1 MPAIQV
7 LKKKLRGI
15 QSTQKISK
23 AMKTIS
29 SIKISQLTTI
39 YNNYNEYGS
48 QCEKLYEEYKTDL
61 LSALPPMNETAPV
74 CYIVIVSNK
83 GLCGGFNSDLLKF
96 AIEEIE
102 KNDKEHILIACGKQA
117 IAFFNNK
124 HIKYEK
130 SFIFNDI
137 PDYSEANEL
146 LNYILEL
153 RKSQKISSVKV
164 IYQKYT
170 HMMKQTPCVQPLFC
184 DDDTVSAKSNTL
196 LMPDKQMVIE
206 NVAPVVFQSIFY
218 KLLLE
223 VALGANASTLMTMR
237 SAYDTATEYCAQLE
251 SEINR
256 QRQSAVT
263 ADVLET
269 ASEFTEQGG
278 N

>member
-1 MPAIQV
+1 MPAIQI

-29 SIKISQLTTI
+29 SIKLSQLTAV
-39 YNNYNEYGS
+39 YNKFNEYGK
-48 QCEKLYEEYKTDL
+48 QCELLYENYTDDL
-61 LSALPPMNETAPV
+61 LGALPPINFQAPV
-74 CYIVIVSNK
+74 CYIVISSNK

-96 AIEEIE
+96 ASDELS
-102 KNDKEHILIACGKQA
+102 KASKPYVIACGKQT
-117 IAFFNNK
+117 ITRFNQKNIDYNK
-124 HIKYEK
+124 E
-130 SFIFNDI
+130 FVFNDI
-137 PDYSEANEL
+137 PEYSEAVEL
-146 LNYILEL
+146 FNYVLDL
-153 RKSQKISSVKV
+153 RKNQKISSVKV

-170 HMMKQTPCVQPLFC
+170 NMMKQTPCVQELFC
-184 DDDTVSAKSNTL
+184 DKDTSRAKSGAIL
-196 LMPDKQMVIE
+196 VPDKQAVIE

-251 SEINR
+251 GEINR

-269 ASEFTEQGG
+269 ASEHNE
-278 N
+278 

>member
-29 SIKISQLTTI
+29 SIKISQLTTV

-48 QCEKLYEEYKTDL
+48 QCEKLYEEYKSDL
-61 LSALPPMNETAPV
+61 LGALPPMNENAPV
-74 CYIVIVSNK
+74 CYIVIASNK

-96 AIEEIE
+96 ADEEIE
-102 KNDKEHILIACGKQA
+102 NSEKEHILIAVGKQA
-117 IAFFNNK
+117 ITYFSNK
-124 HIKYEK
+124 HR
-130 SFIFNDI
+130 SFENSFVFGDI
-137 PDYSEANEL
+137 PDYREVKDL
-146 LNYILEL
+146 LNYIIDL
-153 RKSQKISSVKV
+153 RQSQKISSVKV

-170 HMMKQTPCVQPLFC
+170 NMMKQTPSIQELFC
-184 DDDTVSAKSNTL
+184 DDDAQKANSGTL

-269 ASEFTEQGG
+269 ASEFTD
-278 N
+278 

>member
-61 LSALPPMNETAPV
+61 LGALPPMKEDAPI
-74 CYIVIVSNK
+74 CYIVITSNK

-96 AIEEIE
+96 AQEEIE
-102 KNDKEHILIACGKQA
+102 NSKKEHILIAVGKQA
-117 IAFFNNK
+117 ITYCTNK
-124 HIKYEK
+124 HLEYDK

-137 PDYSEANEL
+137 PEYCEANEL
-146 LNYILEL
+146 LKFIIDLREL
-153 RKSQKISSVKV
+153 QKISSVKV
-164 IYQKYT
+164 IYQKYYN
-170 HMMKQTPCVQPLFC
+170 MMKQTPCVQELFC
-184 DDDTVSAKSNTL
+184 DDDEIKAKSNTL

-206 NVAPVVFQSIFY
+206 NVAPVIFQSIFY

-269 ASEFTEQGG
+269 ASEHTD
-278 N
+278 

>member
-29 SIKISQLTTI
+29 SIKISQLTTV
-39 YNNYNEYGS
+39 YNNYDEYGK
-48 QCEKLYEEYKTDL
+48 QCEKLYEEYQSDL
-61 LSALPPMNETAPV
+61 LGALPPMNENAPV
-74 CYIVIVSNK
+74 CYIVIASNK
-83 GLCGGFNSDLLKF
+83 GLCGGFNSDLLTF
-96 AIEEIE
+96 ANEEIE
-102 KNDKEHILIACGKQA
+102 NSEKEHILIAVGKQA
-117 IAFFNNK
+117 ITYFNNK
-124 HIKYEK
+124 HIEYEN

-137 PDYSEANEL
+137 PDYSDALLL
-146 LNYILEL
+146 LNNVIEL

-164 IYQKYT
+164 IYQKYSN
-170 HMMKQTPCVQPLFC
+170 MMKQTPCVQELFC
-184 DDDTVSAKSNTL
+184 DNNIKPGESKTL

-206 NVAPVVFQSIFY
+206 NVAPVIFQSIFY

-237 SAYDTATEYCAQLE
+237 SAYDTATEYCEQLE

-269 ASEFTEQGG
+269 ASEIME
-278 N
+278 

>member
-29 SIKISQLTTI
+29 SIKISQLNAI

-48 QCEKLYEEYKTDL
+48 QCEKLYDAYKKEL
-61 LSALPPMNETAPV
+61 LGALPPINETAPV
-74 CYIVIVSNK
+74 CYIVIASNK

-96 AIEEIE
+96 ADEEIT
-102 KNDKEHILIACGKQA
+102 KSNKDYMLIVCGKQA
-117 IAFFNNK
+117 INYFNNK
-124 HIKYEK
+124 HIEYEN

-137 PDYSEANEL
+137 PDYSEANIL
-146 LNYILEL
+146 LNYVIAL
-153 RKSQKISSVKV
+153 RKSQKISSVKI
-164 IYQKYT
+164 IYQKYAN
-170 HMMKQTPCVQPLFC
+170 MMKQTPCVQELFC
-184 DDDTVSAKSNTL
+184 DDNTTKGESQTI
-196 LMPDKQMVIE
+196 LMPDKQTVIE
-206 NVAPVVFQSIFY
+206 NVAPTVFQSIFY

-237 SAYDTATEYCAQLE
+237 SAYDTATEYCMQLE

-269 ASEFTEQGG
+269 AAEFTE
-278 N
+278 

>member
-1 MPAIQV
+1 MPAIQI

-29 SIKISQLTTI
+29 SIKISQLTTV
-39 YNNYNEYGS
+39 YNNYNEYGN

-61 LSALPPMNETAPV
+61 LGALPPINENAPV
-74 CYIVIVSNK
+74 CYIVITSNK

-96 AIEEIE
+96 AQEEMINSN
-102 KNDKEHILIACGKQA
+102 KDYILVAVGRQA
-117 IAFFNNK
+117 INVFNSK
-124 HIKYEK
+124 QKKYEK

-137 PDYSEANEL
+137 PDYNEANEL
-146 LNYILEL
+146 LKYIIDL
-153 RKSQKISSVKV
+153 RESQKISSVKV
-164 IYQKYT
+164 IYQKY
-170 HMMKQTPCVQPLFC
+170 HNMMKQTPCVQELFC
-184 DDDTVSAKSNTL
+184 DDDEIKAKSNTL

-206 NVAPVVFQSIFY
+206 NVAPVIFQSIFY

-237 SAYDTATEYCAQLE
+237 SAYDTATEYCEQLE
-251 SEINR
+251 REINR

-269 ASEFTEQGG
+269 ASEFTD
-278 N
+278 

>member
-29 SIKISQLTTI
+29 SIKISQLTTV
-39 YNNYNEYGS
+39 YNNYNEYGK
-48 QCEKLYEEYKTDL
+48 QCEKLYEEYKADL
-61 LSALPPMNETAPV
+61 LGALPPINENAPV
-74 CYIVIVSNK
+74 CYIVIASNK

-96 AIEEIE
+96 AHEEIE
-102 KNDKEHILIACGKQA
+102 NSEKEHILIAVGKQA
-117 IAFFNNK
+117 VTYFNK
-124 HIKYEK
+124 HRNFES
-130 SFIFNDI
+130 SFVFGDI
-137 PDYSEANEL
+137 PDYAEANQL
-146 LNYILEL
+146 LNYIIDL

-170 HMMKQTPCVQPLFC
+170 NMMKQTPCIQELFC
-184 DDDTVSAKSNTL
+184 DDDTQKATSKTL

-206 NVAPVVFQSIFY
+206 NVAPVIFQSIFY

-269 ASEFTEQGG
+269 ASEFTE
-278 N
+278 

>member
-29 SIKISQLTTI
+29 SIKISQLTTV

-61 LSALPPMNETAPV
+61 LGALPPINETAPV
-74 CYIVIVSNK
+74 CYIVIASNK

-96 AIEEIE
+96 ADEEIE
-102 KNDKEHILIACGKQA
+102 KSEKEHILIAVGKQA
-117 IAFFNNK
+117 ITYFNNK
-124 HIKYEK
+124 HKDFEK

-146 LNYILEL
+146 LNYIIDL

-170 HMMKQTPCVQPLFC
+170 NMMKQTPRVQELFC
-184 DDDTVSAKSNTL
+184 DNDIQQGESNIL
-196 LMPDKQMVIE
+196 LMPDKQMVIK

-269 ASEFTEQGG
+269 ASEITD
-278 N
+278 

>member
-29 SIKISQLTTI
+29 SIKISQLTSI
-39 YNNYNEYGS
+39 YNNYSEYGN
-48 QCEKLYEEYKTDL
+48 QCEKLYEEYKSDL
-61 LSALPPMNETAPV
+61 LGALPPMNETAPV
-74 CYIVIVSNK
+74 CYIVIASNK

-96 AIEEIE
+96 ANEEME
-102 KNDKEHILIACGKQA
+102 KSEKEHILIAIGKQA
-117 IAFFNNK
+117 ITYFNNK
-124 HIKYEK
+124 HIEYEK
-130 SFIFNDI
+130 SFIFSDI
-137 PDYSEANEL
+137 PDYSEALLL
-146 LNYILEL
+146 LNYVIEL

-164 IYQKYT
+164 IYQKYSN
-170 HMMKQTPCVQPLFC
+170 MMKQTPCVQKLFC
-184 DDDTVSAKSNTL
+184 DDDIQPGESKTL

-206 NVAPVVFQSIFY
+206 NVAPVIFQSIFY
-218 KLLLE
+218 KLFLE

-237 SAYDTATEYCAQLE
+237 SAYDTATEYCEQLE

-269 ASEFTEQGG
+269 ASEFTE
-278 N
+278 

>member
-29 SIKISQLTTI
+29 SIKISQLTSI
-39 YNNYNEYGS
+39 YNNYNEYGN
-48 QCEKLYEEYKTDL
+48 QCEKLYDEYKSDL
-61 LSALPPMNETAPV
+61 LNALPPINEDAPV
-74 CYIVIVSNK
+74 CYIVITSNK

-96 AIEEIE
+96 ANEEI
-102 KNDKEHILIACGKQA
+102 KKINKDYILIACGKQS
-117 IAFFNNK
+117 INYFNNK
-124 HIKYEK
+124 HIEYEK

-137 PDYSEANEL
+137 PDYSEANTL
-146 LNYILEL
+146 LNYIIEL
-153 RKSQKISSVKV
+153 RKSQKISSVRV
-164 IYQKYT
+164 VYQKYSN
-170 HMMKQTPCVQPLFC
+170 MMKQTPYVQELFC
-184 DDDTVSAKSNTL
+184 DDDIKQGENHTL

-206 NVAPVVFQSIFY
+206 NVAPTVFQSIFY

-237 SAYDTATEYCAQLE
+237 SAYDTATEYCMQLE

-269 ASEFTEQGG
+269 ASEFTE
-278 N
+278 

>member
-29 SIKISQLTTI
+29 SIKISQLTAI
-39 YNNYNEYGS
+39 YNNYNEYGN
-48 QCEKLYEEYKTDL
+48 QCERLYDEYKTDL
-61 LSALPPMNETAPV
+61 LGALPPINEAAPV
-74 CYIVIVSNK
+74 CYIVITSNK

-96 AIEEIE
+96 ATEEINSLN
-102 KNDKEHILIACGKQA
+102 KKPILVTVGKQA
-117 IAFFNNK
+117 INYFNNK
-124 HIKYEK
+124 HIEFED

-137 PDYSEANEL
+137 PDYSEAATL
-146 LNYILEL
+146 LNYVIDL
-153 RKSQKISSVKV
+153 RKAQKISSVKV
-164 IYQKYT
+164 IYQKYSN
-170 HMMKQTPCVQPLFC
+170 MMKQTPCVQQLFC
-184 DDDTVSAKSNTL
+184 NDNITKGKSNTV
-196 LMPDKQMVIE
+196 LMPDKQTVIE
-206 NVAPVVFQSIFY
+206 NVASTVFQSIFY

-237 SAYDTATEYCAQLE
+237 SAYDTATEYCEQLE

-269 ASEFTEQGG
+269 AAEFTE
-278 N
+278 

>member
-39 YNNYNEYGS
+39 YNNYNEYGN
-48 QCEKLYEEYKTDL
+48 QCEKLYEEYKSDL
-61 LSALPPMNETAPV
+61 LGALPPMSDDAPV
-74 CYIVIVSNK
+74 CYIVIASNK

-102 KNDKEHILIACGKQA
+102 NSEKEHILIACGKQA
-117 IAFFNNK
+117 ITYFGNK
-124 HIKYEK
+124 HIEYEK

-137 PDYSEANEL
+137 PDYNEASEL
-146 LNYILEL
+146 LNYVIEL
-153 RKSQKISSVKV
+153 RKLQKISSVKV
-164 IYQKYT
+164 IYQKYSN
-170 HMMKQTPCVQPLFC
+170 MMKQTPCMQELFC
-184 DDDTVSAKSNTL
+184 DNDIKQGESNTL

-206 NVAPVVFQSIFY
+206 NVAPVIFQSIFY

-237 SAYDTATEYCAQLE
+237 SAYDTATEYCEQLE

-269 ASEFTEQGG
+269 ASEFTD
-278 N
+278 

>member
-29 SIKISQLTTI
+29 SIKISQLTTV

-61 LSALPPMNETAPV
+61 LGALPPINETAPV
-74 CYIVIVSNK
+74 CYIVIASNK

-96 AIEEIE
+96 ADEEIE
-102 KNDKEHILIACGKQA
+102 KSEKEHIFIAVGKQA
-117 IAFFNNK
+117 ITYFNNK
-124 HIKYEK
+124 HKDFEK

-146 LNYILEL
+146 LNYIIDL

-170 HMMKQTPCVQPLFC
+170 NMMKQTPRVQELFC
-184 DDDTVSAKSNTL
+184 DNDIQQGESNIL
-196 LMPDKQMVIE
+196 LMPDKQMVIK

-269 ASEFTEQGG
+269 ASEHNE
-278 N
+278 

>member
-29 SIKISQLTTI
+29 SIKISQLTTV
-39 YNNYNEYGS
+39 YNNYNEYGKH
-48 QCEKLYEEYKTDL
+48 CEKLYEEYKSDL
-61 LSALPPMNETAPV
+61 LGALPPMNETAPV
-74 CYIVIVSNK
+74 CYIVITSNK

-96 AIEEIE
+96 ANEEIQNS
-102 KNDKEHILIACGKQA
+102 KNEHILIAIGKQA
-117 IAFFNNK
+117 ITYFNNK
-124 HIKYEK
+124 HIEYEN

-137 PDYSEANEL
+137 PDYSEALLL
-146 LNYILEL
+146 LNYVIEL
-153 RKSQKISSVKV
+153 RKSQNISSVKV
-164 IYQKYT
+164 IYQKYSN
-170 HMMKQTPCVQPLFC
+170 MMKQTPCVQELFY
-184 DDDTVSAKSNTL
+184 DNDIQQGESKTL

-206 NVAPVVFQSIFY
+206 NVAPVIFQSIFY

-237 SAYDTATEYCAQLE
+237 SAYDTATEYCEQLE

-269 ASEFTEQGG
+269 ASEFTE
-278 N
+278 

>member
-29 SIKISQLTTI
+29 SIKISQLTTV

-48 QCEKLYEEYKTDL
+48 QCEKLYEEYKSDL
-61 LSALPPMNETAPV
+61 LGALPPMNETAPI
-74 CYIVIVSNK
+74 CYVVIASNK

-96 AIEEIE
+96 ALEETNKSE
-102 KNDKEHILIACGKQA
+102 KEHILIAVGKQA
-117 IAFFNNK
+117 ITFFNNK
-124 HIKYEK
+124 HKDYEK
-130 SFIFNDI
+130 AFVFGDI

-146 LNYILEL
+146 LNYIIDL
-153 RKSQKISSVKV
+153 RKAQKISSVKV
-164 IYQKYT
+164 IYQKYSN
-170 HMMKQTPCVQPLFC
+170 MMKQTPYIQELFC
-184 DDDTVSAKSNTL
+184 DDDANQSEGKTI

-206 NVAPVVFQSIFY
+206 NIAPVIFQSIFY

-269 ASEFTEQGG
+269 ASEFTE
-278 N
+278 

>member
-29 SIKISQLTTI
+29 SIKISQLTTV

-48 QCEKLYEEYKTDL
+48 QCEKLYEEYKVDL
-61 LSALPPMNETAPV
+61 LGALPPMNETAPV
-74 CYIVIVSNK
+74 CYIVIASNK

-96 AIEEIE
+96 ADEEIG
-102 KNDKEHILIACGKQA
+102 KSKKEHILIAVGKQA
-117 IAFFNNK
+117 ITYFGNK
-124 HIKYEK
+124 HKEVEN
-130 SFIFNDI
+130 SFVFGDI

-146 LNYILEL
+146 LNYITDL

-164 IYQKYT
+164 FYQKYT
-170 HMMKQTPCVQPLFC
+170 NMMRQTPCMQELFC
-184 DDDTVSAKSNTL
+184 DNDIKQGESNTL

-206 NVAPVVFQSIFY
+206 NVAPVIFQSIFY

-269 ASEFTEQGG
+269 ASEHNE
-278 N
+278 

>member
-29 SIKISQLTTI
+29 SIKISQLTAI
-39 YNNYNEYGS
+39 YNNYNQYGN

-61 LSALPPMNETAPV
+61 LGALPPMNTDAPE
-74 CYIVIVSNK
+74 CVIVMASNK

-96 AIEEIE
+96 ADEIMEKSE
-102 KNDKEHILIACGKQA
+102 KNHILIACGKQA
-117 IAFFNNK
+117 IAHFNHK
-124 HIKYEK
+124 QKTYEN
-130 SFIFNDI
+130 SFIFGDI
-137 PDYSEANEL
+137 PDYDEANKL
-146 LNYILEL
+146 LNYVIEL

-170 HMMKQTPCVQPLFC
+170 NMMKQTPFVQELFC
-184 DDDTVSAKSNTL
+184 DDDTNHGESNTL

-206 NVAPVVFQSIFY
+206 NVAPVIFQSIFY

-223 VALGANASTLMTMR
+223 VALGAHASTLMTMR
-237 SAYDTATEYCAQLE
+237 SAYDTATEYCMQLE

-263 ADVLET
+263 ADVIET
-269 ASEFTEQGG
+269 ASEHAE
-278 N
+278 

>member
-15 QSTQKISK
+15 QSTKKISK

-29 SIKISQLTTI
+29 SIKISQLTTV
-39 YNNYNEYGS
+39 YNNYNEYGI
-48 QCEKLYEEYKTDL
+48 QCEKLYEEYKSDL
-61 LSALPPMNETAPV
+61 LAALPPMNENAPV
-74 CYIVIVSNK
+74 CYIVIASNK

-96 AIEEIE
+96 ANEEIE
-102 KNDKEHILIACGKQA
+102 NSTKEYTLIACGKQA
-117 IAFFNNK
+117 ITYFNNK
-124 HIKYEK
+124 HKEFEK
-130 SFIFNDI
+130 SFVFNDI

-146 LNYILEL
+146 LNYIIDL
-153 RKSQKISSVKV
+153 RNSQKISSVKV
-164 IYQKYT
+164 IYQKYAN
-170 HMMKQTPCVQPLFC
+170 MMKQTPCVQELFC
-184 DDDTVSAKSNTL
+184 DDDNQKANSGTL

-269 ASEFTEQGG
+269 ASEFTD
-278 N
+278 

>member
-29 SIKISQLTTI
+29 SIKISQLTTV

-61 LSALPPMNETAPV
+61 LGALPSMNEDAPV
-74 CYIVIVSNK
+74 CYIVITSNK

-96 AIEEIE
+96 AQEEFE
-102 KNDKEHILIACGKQA
+102 KSEKEHILIAVGKQA
-117 IAFFNNK
+117 ITYCGNK
-124 HIKYEK
+124 HISVEN
-130 SFIFNDI
+130 SFVFGDI
-137 PDYSEANEL
+137 PDYNEANEL
-146 LNYILEL
+146 LQYIIDL

-164 IYQKYT
+164 IYQKYSN
-170 HMMKQTPCVQPLFC
+170 MMKQTPCIQELFC
-184 DDDTVSAKSNTL
+184 DDDNIKAKSKTL

-206 NVAPVVFQSIFY
+206 NVAPAVFQSIFY

-269 ASEFTEQGG
+269 ASEH
-278 N
+278 ND

>member
-29 SIKISQLTTI
+29 SIKISQLTTV

-48 QCEKLYEEYKTDL
+48 QCEKLYEEYKADL
-61 LSALPPMNETAPV
+61 LGALPPINETAPV
-74 CYIVIVSNK
+74 CYIVIASNK

-96 AIEEIE
+96 ADEEIKE
-102 KNDKEHILIACGKQA
+102 SEKEHILIAVGKQA
-117 IAFFNNK
+117 ITYFSNK
-124 HIKYEK
+124 HRNFEN
-130 SFIFNDI
+130 SFIFGDI

-146 LNYILEL
+146 LKLIVDL

-164 IYQKYT
+164 IYQKYVN
-170 HMMKQTPCVQPLFC
+170 MMKQTPCVQELFC
-184 DDDTVSAKSNTL
+184 DNDMQQGESNTL
-196 LMPDKQMVIE
+196 LMPDKQMVIK
-206 NVAPVVFQSIFY
+206 NVAPAVFQSIFY

-269 ASEFTEQGG
+269 ASEFTD
-278 N
+278 

>member
-29 SIKISQLTTI
+29 SIKISQLTTA

-48 QCEKLYEEYKTDL
+48 QCEKLYEEYKNDL
-61 LSALPPMNETAPV
+61 LGVLPPMNETAPV
-74 CYIVIVSNK
+74 CYIIIASNK

-96 AIEEIE
+96 AVEEIE
-102 KNDKEHILIACGKQA
+102 KTKKEHILIAVGKQA
-117 IAFFNNK
+117 ITYFNNK
-124 HIKYEK
+124 HKDYEK
-130 SFIFNDI
+130 SFVFGDI
-137 PDYSEANEL
+137 PDYNNANEL
-146 LNYILEL
+146 LNYIIEL
-153 RKSQKISSVKV
+153 RKTQKISSVKV
-164 IYQKYT
+164 IYQKYSN
-170 HMMKQTPCVQPLFC
+170 MMKQTPYIQELFC
-184 DDDTVSAKSNTL
+184 GDEINQSEGKTV
-196 LMPDKQMVIE
+196 LMPDKQMVIK
-206 NVAPVVFQSIFY
+206 NIAPVVFQSIFY

-237 SAYDTATEYCAQLE
+237 SAYDTATEYCEQLE
-251 SEINR
+251 REINR

-269 ASEFTEQGG
+269 ASEFTD
-278 N
+278 

>member
-29 SIKISQLTTI
+29 SIKISQLTAI
-39 YNNYNEYGS
+39 YNNYNEYGN
-48 QCEKLYEEYKTDL
+48 QCEKLYEEYQSDL
-61 LSALPPMNETAPV
+61 LGALPPMNPNAPV
-74 CYIVIVSNK
+74 CYIVITSNK

-96 AIEEIE
+96 ADEELE
-102 KNDKEHILIACGKQA
+102 KSDKNHILIACGKQA
-117 IAFFNNK
+117 ITHFNHK
-124 HIKYEK
+124 QMAYEN
-130 SFIFNDI
+130 SFIFGDI
-137 PDYSEANEL
+137 PEYEEAKQL
-146 LNYILEL
+146 LSYVVEL

-164 IYQKYT
+164 IYQKYSN
-170 HMMKQTPCVQPLFC
+170 MMKQTPCVQELFC
-184 DDDTVSAKSNTL
+184 DDDIKQGESNTL

-206 NVAPVVFQSIFY
+206 NVAPVIFQSIFY

-237 SAYDTATEYCAQLE
+237 SAYDTATEYCMQLE

-269 ASEFTEQGG
+269 ASEHNE
-278 N
+278 

>member
-29 SIKISQLTTI
+29 SIKISQLTTV
-39 YNNYNEYGS
+39 YNNYNEYGN

-61 LSALPPMNETAPV
+61 LGALPPMNENAPV
-74 CYIVIVSNK
+74 CYIVIASNK

-96 AIEEIE
+96 AHEEIDKSE
-102 KNDKEHILIACGKQA
+102 KEHILIAVGKQA
-117 IAFFNNK
+117 ITYCNNK
-124 HIKYEK
+124 HINYEN
-130 SFIFNDI
+130 SFIFGDI

-146 LNYILEL
+146 LDHIIDL

-170 HMMKQTPCVQPLFC
+170 NMMKQTPCVQDLFC
-184 DDDTVSAKSNTL
+184 DDNIKAKSKTL

-269 ASEFTEQGG
+269 ASEHNE
-278 N
+278 